1 MTLKLDWL
9 QEELH
14 FKNAPDS
21 PPIELHGSKHGVT
34 SPTQALAYSV
44 MGCMAMDIVHMLQKG
59 RHPLE
64 SLSVT
69 FDGQR
74 AEHPPRRYTA
84 IHLRFDLTGDIP
96 DDAVTRAIALSHEKY
111 CSVSNSLQ
119 PDIDFKTTFTIVRPQ
134 EGSRAE

>member
-69 FDGQR
+69 FEGQR

-84 IHLRFDLTGDIP
+84 IHLHFDLTGDIP

-111 CSVSNSLQ
+111 CSATVMLG
-119 PDIDFKTTFTIVRPQ
+119 KT
-134 EGSRAE
+134 AEVTTSFDVVEA